1 MRCGGEK
8 TGSRRLAV
16 EGEREVAERVGR
28 MRGPVVHRLRLQ
40 RLQLVVVSVELY
52 GFFRVVLINAQ
63 MSGFGGEAEFL
74 CSTRALPVMTHSRI
88 FEDDDRARC
97 REGRAT
103 PQSGNSGDKIGQT
116 VAVARCIL
124 QEGSFS
130 ALVRQA
136 LGKGRRRI
144 YPDSFGT
151 RLIDG
156 NWYVCD
162 CVVETSADEVIE

>member
-74 CSTRALPVMTHSRI
+74 CSTRALPVLTHNVHR
-88 FEDDDRARC
+88 
-97 REGRAT
+97 
-103 PQSGNSGDKIGQT
+103 PGNF
-116 VAVARCIL
+116 AVTHNA
-124 QEGSFS
+124 
-130 ALVRQA
+130 AL
-136 LGKGRRRI
+136 
-144 YPDSFGT
+144 
-151 RLIDG
+151 
-156 NWYVCD
+156 W
-162 CVVETSADEVIE
+162 